1 MIVVDKKPVP
11 LYEVECGECHSKI
24 QYKKSEVTVCHIYCP
39 VCGVYLWADTTTPI
53 TKEEEKTNVPIYPYR
68 KEHSTEIFANDEKEF
83 TGLIM
88 GEEKIFDMNS
98 DCNWKISKILTDHTL
113 EPDSHKYVVVVLEPK
128 EAN

>member
-1 MIVVDKKPVP
+1 MIVVEKKPVP
-11 LYEVECGECHSKI
+11 LYEVECSECHSKI
-24 QYKKSEVTVCHIYCP
+24 QYKKSEVIGCRIYCP

-53 TKEEEKTNVPIYPYR
+53 DKEEEETNVPIYPYR
-68 KEHSTEIFANDEKEF
+68 KEHFAEIFANDKKEI

-88 GEEKIFDMNS
+88 GEEKIFDMNANCS
-98 DCNWKISKILTDHTL
+98 WKISKILTDYTL